1 MEEMIDEESENKG
14 FLEWLR
20 SKFRRSEEDKG
31 EEKPAYKRRLLD
43 GRVEKFLDQNFNS
56 YVQEYGIVT
65 GLDIESYEERYA
77 SLTGGIAAMNEYM
90 LEADSSIGAME
101 NDMKAIRKAAKKGV
115 K

>member
-1 MEEMIDEESENKG
+1 MEEMINEESENRG
-14 FLEWLR
+14 FWDWLK
-20 SKFRRSEEDKG
+20 SKFHREKEEQE
-31 EEKPAYKRRLLD
+31 EEKPVYKRRLLD

-101 NDMKAIRKAAKKGV
+101 NNIKTIRKAAKKGV